1 MVYPVTWSPAALND
15 LRGIADYIAEDSPFY
30 AEAVVNKIIEVSDTL
45 AEHPNRG
52 RIVPDWGLPDV
63 RERFI
68 YSYRLIYRV
77 AEDEVAVLAVIHG
90 RRRLDDS
97 DASLVE

>member
-1 MVYPVTWSPAALND
+1 MVYPVSWSPAALDD

-30 AEAVVNKIIEVSDTL
+30 AEAVVSKIIEVSDTL

-52 RIVPDWGLPDV
+52 RIVPDWGLPDF

-68 YSYRLIYRV
+68 YSYRLIYQV
-77 AEDEVAVLAVIHG
+77 SEEGVVVLAVIHG
-90 RRRLDDS
+90 RRQLDDS
-97 DASLVE
+97 DDSFSE